1 MRDKKSGSCAYWET
15 SGYQKWPNGSE
26 AYLGWGF
33 ISLAFRNGKVSWG
46 CWILSVTNEG
56 RLESWADCSL
66 CPQLV
71 SVIDRVCFLQDTPN
85 TPKPGSSC
93 SLGVLSSGYA

>member
-1 MRDKKSGSCAYWET
+1 M
-15 SGYQKWPNGSE
+15 
-26 AYLGWGF
+26 
-33 ISLAFRNGKVSWG
+33 
-46 CWILSVTNEG
+46 TNEG

-93 SLGVLSSGYA
+93 SLDKYNFQMNPARSAPVRQDPLPISNKEKRLSKLIEQ